1 MKDLAFLLALTAS
14 ACRGPQSRETRP
26 VPGEEPLETASVSGE
41 EVVALAPE
49 TAPRGASK
57 ERSCLLA
64 GVGGAP
70 HPQRIDAAP
79 VRLPLREPPPLGEI
93 TVEIVISPDGSV
105 SEASL
110 VSTTE
115 PSWPE
120 AEKAV
125 LDAVKSW
132 RYEPPT
138 LGGTPI
144 SVCAS
149 VAIRP

>member
-1 MKDLAFLLALTAS
+1 MKGLPFLLALTAF
-14 ACRGPQSRETRP
+14 ACGGPQSRETRP
-26 VPGEEPLETASVSGE
+26 APGEEPLETASVSGE
-41 EVVALAPE
+41 EVVPLAPE
-49 TAPRGASK
+49 AAPRGASK
-57 ERSCLLA
+57 ERPCLLA

-79 VRLPLREPPPLGEI
+79 IRLPVREPLPLGEI
-93 TVEIVISPDGSV
+93 TVEIVIVPDGSV

-115 PSWPE
+115 PPWPE

-125 LDAVKSW
+125 LDTVKSW

-144 SVCAS
+144 SICAT